1 VDFRSWL
8 PIAPTTGSSTPVQV
22 TGLTSGVTAISVGA
36 YATCAIVSGSAKC
49 WGYNAAGE
57 IGNGTTTNSST
68 PVQVTGLT
76 SGVTAISVGGS
87 QTTCAVVSGS
97 AECWGANGQGE
108 LGNGTT
114 SNHSS
119 TPVQVAGLTSGVTA
133 IAVGGG
139 NATCA
144 IVSGSAE
151 CWGYNGI
158 GELGNGTTTSSTTPV
173 QVTGL
178 TSGLTAISAGGN
190 DSMLAN

>member
-1 VDFRSWL
+1 LRL
-8 PIAPTTGSSTPVQV
+8 TTALRIALDLDHSVFPLRAHPERKRTYTGVRV
-22 TGLTSGVTAISVGA
+22 ISA
-36 YATCAIVSGSAKC
+36 LARD
-49 WGYNAAGE
+49 
-57 IGNGTTTNSST
+57 GNGTTTN
-68 PVQVTGLT
+68 
-76 SGVTAISVGGS
+76 
-87 QTTCAVVSGS
+87 
-97 AECWGANGQGE
+97 
-108 LGNGTT
+108 
-114 SNHSS
+114 SS

-158 GELGNGTTTSSTTPV
+158 GELGNGTNTSSTTPV